1 MCKVALFKTRCGVQG
16 NSSSVK
22 RSIEKKI
29 YNWWLVRPDDKDIA
43 VKKKDDKG
51 RDQPKRI
58 YGCITY
64 NWRVPISF

>member
-1 MCKVALFKTRCGVQG
+1 LCKVALFKTRCGVQG

-22 RSIEKKI
+22 RSIEKI